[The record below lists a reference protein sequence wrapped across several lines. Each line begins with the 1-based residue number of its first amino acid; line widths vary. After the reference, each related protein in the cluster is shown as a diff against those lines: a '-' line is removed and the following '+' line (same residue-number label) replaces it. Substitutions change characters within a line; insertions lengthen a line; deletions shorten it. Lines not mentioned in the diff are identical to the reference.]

1 MKRYAWILFFLWPV
15 LSKAELTAPLEQP
28 DIDVTDSASLRRG
41 AKLYIDRCLGCHSL
55 KHVRYLRLKQDLR
68 FSDAEFKALFPW
80 LDRVTGTLTSS
91 MTSKDAQAWFG
102 VPAPDLSERAR
113 ALGTDWLYTYLRSF
127 YQDDSRPFGVN
138 NWLFKDVAMPNVLW
152 DLQGTQK
159 AVVKKVDTSPVIQRL
174 ELIEQGLLTPAEFDR
189 AVTDLVNFLAYAA
202 EPTQLERRRLG
213 KYVIGFLLLLTFVTY
228 RLKKAYWKDVH

>member
-15 LSKAELTAPLEQP
+15 LSAAELTAPLEQP

-55 KHVRYLRLKQDLR
+55 KHLRYLRLKQDLQ

-91 MTSKDAQAWFG
+91 MASKDAQAWFG

-138 NWLFKDVAMPNVLW
+138 NWVFKDVAMPNVLW
-152 DLQGTQK
+152 DLQGVQK
-159 AVVKKVDTSPVIQRL
+159 AVVEKVDTNPVIQRL
-174 ELIEQGLLTPAEFDR
+174 ELIEQGSLTPAEFDR

-213 KYVIGFLLLLTFVTY
+213 KYVIGFLLLLAFVTY

>member
-1 MKRYAWILFFLWPV
+1 MKRFALILFLLWPV
-15 LSKAELTAPLEQP
+15 LSAAELSAPLLQP
-28 DIDVTDSASLRRG
+28 KIDLTDTASLRRG
-41 AKLYIDRCLGCHSL
+41 AKLYVDRCLGCHSL
-55 KHVRYLRLKQDLR
+55 KHLRYSRLKQDLE
-68 FSDAEFKALFPW
+68 FSEAEFNALFPE
-80 LDRVTGTLTSS
+80 LKRLIGTLT
-91 MTSKDAQAWFG
+91 TSLADQDANLWFG

-138 NWLFKDVAMPNVLW
+138 NWVFKDVAMPNVLW
-152 DLQGTQK
+152 DLQGIQK
-159 AVVKKVDTSPVIQRL
+159 AILQGKRGQQIERL
-174 ELIEQGLLTPAEFDR
+174 ELVKPGLLNPQEFDR

-213 KYVIGFLLLLTFVTY
+213 KYVIGFLIVLAFVTY